1 MFLQT
6 FPESTFYIQQPK
18 WYRLLSCFSF
28 RQRHLRSPCSAE
40 GSLRQAPV
48 TTSPAHRCAFASP
61 YPARS
66 PCIAFLHPSLLSSAT
81 SLCATTLCRVSFC
94 SSFIF
99 LVNEY
104 SFGVLSYARY
114 ICEHVLDLME
124 LTGWRRWRGSV
135 HESHILQSHFILCF
149 LTFPCL
155 LFGLLF
161 ILATFN
167 AGVL

>member
-1 MFLQT
+1 MV
-6 FPESTFYIQQPK
+6 SS
-18 WYRLLSCFSF
+18 SCLFSF
-28 RQRHLRSPCSAE
+28 RQSRLHSPCPAE
-40 GSLRQAPV
+40 GTLCQAPL
-48 TTSPAHRCAFASP
+48 TTSPAHWRAFAGP

-81 SLCATTLCRVSFC
+81 SFCAITLCRVSFC

-104 SFGVLSYARY
+104 SFGVRSYPRY
-114 ICEHVLDLME
+114 ICEHILDLME
-124 LTGWRRWRGSV
+124 RTGWRRWRGSV
-135 HESHILQSHFILCF
+135 HKSRMLQSHFVLCF

-167 AGVL
+167 VGVL